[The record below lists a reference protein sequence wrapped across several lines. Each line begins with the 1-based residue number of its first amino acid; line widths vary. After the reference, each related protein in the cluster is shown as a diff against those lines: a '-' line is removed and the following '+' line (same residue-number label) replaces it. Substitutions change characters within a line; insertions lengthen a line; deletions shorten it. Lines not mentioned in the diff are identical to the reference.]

1 MKGFVIALLGLLTA
15 LPMVGANADDGLPA
29 TDGAG
34 ATTTTLTY
42 DGATISDLHG
52 GRDRSFT
59 YVGNLHLR
67 SLVDLQRALEW
78 ADTTVFVDA
87 LWIHGGQPDR
97 FVGDAQGISNLSAP
111 PGAQVEELWL
121 EHNFEPSGVSVLTGL
136 YDLNSEFY
144 RVQSGGLF
152 LNSAFGIGPE
162 FAQSGIE
169 GPSIFPRTSPGVRLA
184 WKPAARVV
192 LRAAAL
198 DGVPLIRPD
207 QRLGAFR
214 RGDGLLYVAELALL
228 DRPGAGMASDPRSRI
243 GRNAMLPAYRGKLAF
258 GAWHYT
264 TRFDRLNPALPPRTQ
279 HGASGF
285 YVIGDRVL
293 ARDVSD
299 PDRALSAFAQLGWGD
314 ADVFRFGKYL
324 GVGLVMSGPLR
335 GRGADEFGMALA
347 IARNGAPYRWL
358 QASSSPATH
367 AERTVELSY
376 LAQITSRF
384 ALQPDLQYV
393 IHPGTDRSVPNA
405 WVFTL
410 RFEVS
415 TGI

>member
-1 MKGFVIALLGLLTA
+1 MKGFLIVLLGLATA
-15 LPMVGANADDGLPA
+15 LTMDCANAGDAP
-29 TDGAG
+29 GAIDAGG
-34 ATTTTLTY
+34 ATTTSLSY
-42 DGATISDLHG
+42 DGATIFDLHG
-52 GRDRSFT
+52 GRGRSST

-67 SLVDLQRALEW
+67 SLVDLQRALGW
-78 ADTTVFVDA
+78 ADTSAFVDA

-97 FVGDAQGISNLSAP
+97 FVGDALGVSNLSAP
-111 PGAQVEELWL
+111 PGAQIEELWL
-121 EHNFEPSGVSVLTGL
+121 EHNFDPSGVSLLAGL

-144 RVQSGGLF
+144 RLQSGGLF

-169 GPSIFPRTSPGVRLA
+169 GPSIFPRTSLGVRVA

-192 LRAAAL
+192 LRAAVL
-198 DGVPLIRPD
+198 DGVPLIRTD

-214 RGDGLLYVAELALL
+214 QDDGLLYVAELALL
-228 DRPGAGMASDPRSRI
+228 DRPGAGMANDPRTRI

-264 TRFDRLNPALPPRTQ
+264 TLFDRLDPALPPRNQ
-279 HGASGF
+279 RGASGF
-285 YVIGDRVL
+285 YAVGDRVV
-293 ARDVSD
+293 ARDPSD

-324 GVGLVMSGPLR
+324 GAGLVVAGPLR
-335 GRGADEFGMALA
+335 GRGADEFGVALA
-347 IARNGAPYRWL
+347 IARNGSPYRRQ
-358 QASSSPATH
+358 QAPGSPATH

-376 LAQITSRF
+376 LAQITPRL
-384 ALQPDLQYV
+384 AVQPDLQYV
-393 IHPGTDRSVPNA
+393 IHPGTDRSIPNA